1 VVYAIANRPR
11 NPNTR
16 GVDMQTFGVGIPA
29 IGYGLSSHGFF
40 HGIQQNHGIR
50 WFNFPWVFPIN
61 LSIQNFDVWKTCF
74 EKNRHMQANLIFYI
88 EIVRVFGVYTLECK
102 RPFLVNMLW

>member
-1 VVYAIANRPR
+1 
-11 NPNTR
+11 
-16 GVDMQTFGVGIPA
+16 MQTFGVGIPA

-50 WFNFPWVFPIN
+50 WFNFRWVFPIN
-61 LSIQNFDVWKTCF
+61 LSIKKIRCVENMFWNKP
-74 EKNRHMQANLIFYI
+74 RHMQANLIFYI